1 MSKRSVSA
9 KVYQVNTG
17 ISGDRYEGECVNWSK
32 YTLVAP
38 DAELAISFAKV
49 RFTQPREYVVSVELV
64 AVLDEQAAQQSVHP
78 TRGSV
83 AQKVSSKSKGS
94 AKPARG

>member
-1 MSKRSVSA
+1 MSKRLVGV

-32 YTLVAP
+32 YTLAAP

-49 RFTQPREYVVSVELV
+49 LFTQPREYVVSVELV
-64 AVLDEQAAQQSVHP
+64 AVLDEYAPQQSVHP
-78 TRGSV
+78 TRQSV
-83 AQKVSSKSKGS
+83 AQKGKSKSKGS

>member
-17 ISGDRYEGECVNWSK
+17 FSGDRYEGECVNWSK

-49 RFTQPREYVVSVELV
+49 RFTQPREYVVSVELIS
-64 AVLDEQAAQQSVHP
+64 VLDEQAAQPSVQR
-78 TRGSV
+78 TAKR
-83 AQKVSSKSKGS
+83 S
-94 AKPARG
+94 AKK

>member
-17 ISGDRYEGECVNWSK
+17 ISGDRYEGECVNWAK

-64 AVLDEQAAQQSVHP
+64 AVLDEQAAQQSVQVDA
-78 TRGSV
+78 V
-83 AQKVSSKSKGS
+83 AHVLD
-94 AKPARG
+94 AVPAGVADVK

>member
-17 ISGDRYEGECVNWSK
+17 ISGDRYEGECVYWAK
-32 YTLVAP
+32 HTLVAP

-64 AVLDEQAAQQSVHP
+64 AVLDEQAAQQSVQP